1 MIVSTHSMR
10 RRLRDAYETSRL
22 LSDAYETRCR
32 LSDAY
37 GHIHKK
43 IKNYPCDF
51 W

>member
-10 RRLRDAYETSRL
+10 CRLSDAYETSRR
-22 LSDAYETRCR
+22 LSDAYDTSRR

-43 IKNYPCDF
+43 KNYPCDF